1 MCIRD
6 SPKYLR
12 WWQVR
17 PIDFSLFLFPLIV
30 QRALLLP
37 LWILAMTYADD
48 GETPMSLA
56 LDTTYAGWDSPKT
69 LLKIIILG
77 WVLLII
83 ATASAFIERCYQW
96 QKAALIFLVLAVLMI
111 FLSLNAINLYEPY
124 LAVRR

>member
-1 MCIRD
+1 
-6 SPKYLR
+6 
-12 WWQVR
+12 
-17 PIDFSLFLFPLIV
+17 
-30 QRALLLP
+30 
-37 LWILAMTYADD
+37 
-48 GETPMSLA
+48 MSLA

-83 ATASAFIERCYQW
+83 ATANAFIERCYQW

-111 FLSLNAINLYEPY
+111 FLSLNPINLYEPY